1 LGKMQ
6 KTIKLLF
13 PYIFLLPACIIL
25 ILFFFYPIID
35 VFYLSLTKYNIVSE
49 PIFIGLKNFQKLYK
63 DKIFWIALK
72 NSIIFLIGAV
82 PPLVI
87 IPIFLAVLINN
98 AIKGI
103 SFFRALFYL
112 PSIISIIVIGIAWKW
127 LYSENGP
134 LNYILNLLHITNS
147 KLLWLSS
154 PNLALIS
161 VIIVTIWRGL
171 GYYMIIYLA
180 GLQSIPKDLYES
192 CEIDGGNFLD
202 KHINITIPLLKP
214 SIVFVSVVSS
224 INALKVFVEV
234 YVLTGGG
241 PAYNSTTL
249 VQYLYEKAFQSLELG
264 YACAIGVV
272 LFIITLIFSI
282 LNIKIIEKNWQV

>member
-1 LGKMQ
+1 MQ

-49 PIFIGLKNFQKLYK
+49 PIFIGLKNFQKLYR

-161 VIIVTIWRGL
+161 VIIV
-171 GYYMIIYLA
+171 
-180 GLQSIPKDLYES
+180 IPNY
-192 CEIDGGNFLD
+192 
-202 KHINITIPLLKP
+202 INNKL
-214 SIVFVSVVSS
+214 
-224 INALKVFVEV
+224 
-234 YVLTGGG
+234 
-241 PAYNSTTL
+241 
-249 VQYLYEKAFQSLELG
+249 
-264 YACAIGVV
+264 
-272 LFIITLIFSI
+272 
-282 LNIKIIEKNWQV
+282 